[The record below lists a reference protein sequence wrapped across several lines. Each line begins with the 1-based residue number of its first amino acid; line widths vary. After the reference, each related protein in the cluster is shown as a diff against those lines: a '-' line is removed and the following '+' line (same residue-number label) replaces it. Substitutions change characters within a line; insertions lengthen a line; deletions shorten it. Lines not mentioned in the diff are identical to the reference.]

1 MKSDFDI
8 HPDYVLTAF
17 TVILDSS
24 GLDLMAVFFLKTQVV
39 SLKTPS
45 F

>member
-1 MKSDFDI
+1 MKYVFDI

-24 GLDLMAVFFLKTQVV
+24 GLDLMAVFFLENAGRFTED
-39 SLKTPS
+39 S
-45 F
+45 

>member
-24 GLDLMAVFFLKTQVV
+24 GLDLMAVFFFENASRFTED
-39 SLKTPS
+39 S
-45 F
+45 